1 MIGYL
6 FLSFLSTVFEII
18 EYKLHI
24 TDNCYDD
31 FVIISLCTYGIINFC
46 N

>member
-6 FLSFLSTVFEII
+6 FLSFLCTVFEII
-18 EYKLHI
+18 EYKLNV

-31 FVIISLCTYGIINFC
+31 L
-46 N
+46 